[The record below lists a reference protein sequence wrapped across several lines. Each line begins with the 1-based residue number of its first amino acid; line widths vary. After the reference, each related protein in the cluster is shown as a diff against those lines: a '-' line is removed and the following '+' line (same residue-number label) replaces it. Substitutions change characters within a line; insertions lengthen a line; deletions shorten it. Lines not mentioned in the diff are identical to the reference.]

1 VELLNKAKQHNSQ
14 SSDSSGLGGIYMNL
28 AYAASLD
35 GDINKTLEYDIKALT
50 VFEKLKDFD
59 MLGVAY
65 NNIAIDYS
73 TLGEYSEAA
82 SFAKKSIELSKK
94 RGDIAAETEAHLN
107 LGTIYYQM
115 NKIQE
120 SFLEIQESIRL
131 TSIVGSNV
139 RLIEAYSNMAELLN
153 HQKRYTEAEE
163 YLKKSLA
170 IAREFEDE
178 YSILFGLSVLGDN
191 ALQQNKYTQAITY
204 YQESNKFA
212 ERDSS
217 LETLEKNYQG
227 LAKAHVAMNN
237 YLKAYEYE
245 KKLKDLI
252 VAKGGKEKSEQLAR
266 MRTEFETERKQHQIE
281 VLSKDTLIQQ
291 KEINRQKLIR
301 NAVIAG
307 LTVVLLFLIVVI
319 FQKRRITIEKAR
331 SEELLL
337 NILPY
342 ETAQELKEKGS
353 ANAKLFEEVT
363 VLFTD
368 FKGFTQVAE
377 QLSPQ
382 ELVAEIHYCFKAFDL
397 IMERYRIEKIKTI
410 GDAYMAAAG
419 LPVENKSNPE
429 AVVSAALEIQQFINQ
444 YSIERKQAGKH
455 AFEIR
460 IGIHTGPVVAGIVGI
475 KKFQYDIWGDTV
487 NIASRMESSG
497 EAGQINISQST
508 YTLVKEHFICVHR
521 GKIEA
526 KNKGQIDMYFVMGKH
541 SLDNKRSEV

>member
-1 VELLNKAKQHNSQ
+1 
-14 SSDSSGLGGIYMNL
+14 MNL

-107 LGTIYYQM
+107 LGTIHYQM